1 MRLKAIT
8 LMVCCFILLF
18 FMGNAEAKNIKM
30 AAIFQT
36 PIEEPWDGAVHQGCL
51 EASKELNVPYEF
63 TEKVGAADFE
73 RVLREYAER
82 GFDLIVGDAF
92 LAGEEPVRRVA
103 KDYPK
108 IAFAFGS
115 EYKPQEPNLS
125 VFDNWIHEPAYLCGV
140 IAGRM
145 TKTNVVGVVAAMPIN
160 EVNRLVNAFKL
171 GAQSVNPK
179 VKVKIAYIGSW
190 FDPQKQKKRL

>member
-1 MRLKAIT
+1 MSIFSYSGSSYIIHSICLKYSKNFELKIARRDRVMRLKAIA

-18 FMGNAEAKNIKM
+18 FMGDAEAKNIKM
-30 AAIFQT
+30 AAVFQT
-36 PIEEPWDGAVHQGCL
+36 PIEEPWDGAVHQGCI

-103 KDYPK
+103 KDYPN

-115 EYKPQEPNLS
+115 EYKPQEPNL
-125 VFDNWIHEPAYLCGV
+125 
-140 IAGRM
+140 
-145 TKTNVVGVVAAMPIN
+145 
-160 EVNRLVNAFKL
+160 
-171 GAQSVNPK
+171 
-179 VKVKIAYIGSW
+179 
-190 FDPQKQKKRL
+190 